1 MFGGGDGDNVSA
13 GNDTTQVDSQNP
25 VSPPQ
30 KSFSDLLRA
39 WEEQHNSP
47 GFNPTDIFHQMC
59 DILEKETRVYV
70 ASDPD
75 PFEVLNSLL
84 FEL

>member
-1 MFGGGDGDNVSA
+1 MFGGGDGDNVSV
-13 GNDTTQVDSQNP
+13 GNGTPIDSQNP

-47 GFNPTDIFHQMC
+47 EFDPTNIFHQMC

-75 PFEVLNSLL
+75 PFEVRS
-84 FEL
+84 EIHIHSV